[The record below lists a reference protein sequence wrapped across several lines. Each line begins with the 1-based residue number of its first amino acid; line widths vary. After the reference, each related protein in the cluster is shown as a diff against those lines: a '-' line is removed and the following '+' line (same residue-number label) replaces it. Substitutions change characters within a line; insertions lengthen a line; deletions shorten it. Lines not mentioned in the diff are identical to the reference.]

1 MAPPYGTVDSQPLR
15 RSPRLKQSNYNYTT
29 VAPRRINAEVPN
41 KSKTQTSQEDSIKSL
56 EEDEKQAPTP
66 QRSVANRLDSGHF
79 LVLESR
85 PFNQGPGPFG
95 YCNNPK
101 CPMLSDDQLQ
111 YPIQSQYR
119 LRLSSTPLGCHESDD
134 RYVKVTRH
142 EHRSFNSNQTDWL
155 DSSPILERDHYY
167 HIRCVEAHVSET
179 IGEQL
184 TTYALTGQL
193 ITDPNDSFL
202 SPAHQPIND
211 WFMHGGR
218 IRAFEQYK
226 RWCKTCQGV
235 TFADADIDIGKI
247 GTHEEWLSI
256 AARTSQMLLGS
267 H

>member
-1 MAPPYGTVDSQPLR
+1 M
-15 RSPRLKQSNYNYTT
+15 
-29 VAPRRINAEVPN
+29 
-41 KSKTQTSQEDSIKSL
+41 SL

-85 PFNQGPGPFG
+85 PFNQSPGPFG
-95 YCNNPK
+95 YCDNPK

-134 RYVKVTRH
+134 
-142 EHRSFNSNQTDWL
+142 
-155 DSSPILERDHYY
+155 SPILEHDHYY

-193 ITDPNDSFL
+193 IRDPNDSFL
-202 SPAHQPIND
+202 SPVNQPIND

-226 RWCKTCQGV
+226 RWYKTCQGV
-235 TFADADIDIGKI
+235 TFTDADIDIGKI

-256 AARTSQMLLGS
+256 AARMSQMLLLGS